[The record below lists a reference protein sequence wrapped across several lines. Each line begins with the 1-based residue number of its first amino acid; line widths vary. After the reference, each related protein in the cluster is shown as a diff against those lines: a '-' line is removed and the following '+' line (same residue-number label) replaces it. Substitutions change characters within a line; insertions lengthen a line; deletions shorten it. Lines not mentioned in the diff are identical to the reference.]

1 MVDMKSTKQLK
12 MTSIGIS
19 KDAQVNEIGTPY
31 LHKRNKVGLT
41 TLGKSKVARAIVYD
55 QHIIDKA
62 YLKDLITDTQ
72 HNALN
77 KYFEL
82 ISKSGAFTSGVSS
95 SSEKIFTSQYSPPSS
110 KAVVLLKVQRFIVA
124 ECGQTVE
131 KKLWKIMCDNPQSLN
146 DIDVKVLVVSSDALL
161 SYWFTGQ
168 QSPVSLFQQALTNPL

>member
-1 MVDMKSTKQLK
+1 MADMKSTKQLQ

-41 TLGKSKVARAIVYD
+41 TVGKSKVARAIVYD

-82 ISKSGAFTSGVSS
+82 ISKSGAFVRCVSS
-95 SSEKIFTSQYSPPSS
+95 SSEKYLPVNILTEFQ
-110 KAVVLLKVQRFIVA
+110 KQLFFLKYK
-124 ECGQTVE
+124 G
-131 KKLWKIMCDNPQSLN
+131 S
-146 DIDVKVLVVSSDALL
+146 
-161 SYWFTGQ
+161 
-168 QSPVSLFQQALTNPL
+168 